1 MRRSI
6 FLRRIILLLAAAVLL
21 SGVLS
26 AGIYLIVMQRVYVD
40 MQSRELLPIAQGI
53 AQGYDITDQ
62 EDKHEG
68 RNPLMEPGNKGFL
81 GAKLHLLN
89 TDGEPLQDNA
99 INDKQNNFTPDKH
112 TGEPPP
118 DWESP
123 PDQRKESE
131 DLTAVTAPAVA
142 ATSSGEE
149 FIDYNAPLSGEGYLV
164 VGVPIWSGDGSAVIG
179 AVVFTK
185 KLSELSESL
194 YSLQVTLVISTLLT
208 FVIMLIPGY
217 FAARRL
223 AVPVQQMRDVS
234 LSMAKGDFSVRADE
248 TQKGE
253 LGDLAVSINRFA
265 EETQRLD
272 KTRQDYVSNV
282 SHELRTP
289 IAAIRAMSETL
300 SDGMI
305 RDDDKKRQY
314 YEHILRESM
323 RLSRLVDD
331 LLELSRLQSGGVAL
345 QKHSLKLAD
354 ILRNSAD
361 VYGEM
366 ASDADITLR
375 LDADLD
381 GLPKVWTNSDR
392 IEQVL
397 VILLDNAIKH
407 TPEGGI
413 VTLGARDEGD
423 YVSVFVHDTGGGI
436 PAQDL
441 PYVFDRFYKVD
452 KAHSSTGFGLG
463 LSIAAELLHLLNES
477 ITVESPAGSG
487 ARFTFSIHKQ

>member
-1 MRRSI
+1 M
-6 FLRRIILLLAAAVLL
+6 
-21 SGVLS
+21 
-26 AGIYLIVMQRVYVD
+26 
-40 MQSRELLPIAQGI
+40 
-53 AQGYDITDQ
+53 
-62 EDKHEG
+62 
-68 RNPLMEPGNKGFL
+68 
-81 GAKLHLLN
+81 
-89 TDGEPLQDNA
+89 
-99 INDKQNNFTPDKH
+99 
-112 TGEPPP
+112 
-118 DWESP
+118 W
-123 PDQRKESE
+123 
-131 DLTAVTAPAVA
+131 
-142 ATSSGEE
+142 
-149 FIDYNAPLSGEGYLV
+149 
-164 VGVPIWSGDGSAVIG
+164 
-179 AVVFTK
+179 
-185 KLSELSESL
+185 
-194 YSLQVTLVISTLLT
+194 
-208 FVIMLIPGY
+208 
-217 FAARRL
+217 
-223 AVPVQQMRDVS
+223 
-234 LSMAKGDFSVRADE
+234 
-248 TQKGE
+248 
-253 LGDLAVSINRFA
+253 DLAVSINRFA